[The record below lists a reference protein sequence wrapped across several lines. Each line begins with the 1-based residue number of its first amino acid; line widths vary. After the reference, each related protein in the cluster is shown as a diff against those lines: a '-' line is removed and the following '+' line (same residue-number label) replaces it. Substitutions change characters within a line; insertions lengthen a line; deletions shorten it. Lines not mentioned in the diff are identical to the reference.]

1 MDRRTCVLVA
11 VNLQDG
17 PNFHDS
23 FSVPPAVAWAAHPWW
38 FGRFIAFLG
47 TPRKVRLSSVSR
59 CVPPQNV
66 TRWGGMLQGFGQE
79 AEGWGAGGH
88 HCLRCH
94 RKDHSLALIDWNMEM
109 LECMCCVGQ
118 PCISGS
124 WRPAQPRAR
133 PTSICEL
140 SLPKTSPGGLQGE
153 FQPHIWLPMSV
164 ISFRF
169 RESAD
174 SIPLAT

>member
-1 MDRRTCVLVA
+1 MDPIFMILSPSLLRLPGQHIHGGLDGLSHSSALPGRSGSVQSPVVSHPRMSHGGVECRR
-11 VNLQDG
+11 
-17 PNFHDS
+17 DS
-23 FSVPPAVAWAAHPWW
+23 A
-38 FGRFIAFLG
+38 
-47 TPRKVRLSSVSR
+47 RKLR
-59 CVPPQNV
+59 
-66 TRWGGMLQGFGQE
+66 
-79 AEGWGAGGH
+79 AGG
-88 HCLRCH
+88 CH
-94 RKDHSLALIDWNMEM
+94 QKDHSLDLIDWNMEM

-133 PTSICEL
+133 PTGICEL
-140 SLPKTSPGGLQGE
+140 SLPMMSPGGFQGE